1 MCIAFDLGMRQPC
14 VVSAAQDELTD
25 TVEGVGGYFGLT
37 L

>member
-14 VVSAAQDELTD
+14 VVSAEQDEFTD
-25 TVEGVGGYFGLT
+25 TVEGIGGNFGLT